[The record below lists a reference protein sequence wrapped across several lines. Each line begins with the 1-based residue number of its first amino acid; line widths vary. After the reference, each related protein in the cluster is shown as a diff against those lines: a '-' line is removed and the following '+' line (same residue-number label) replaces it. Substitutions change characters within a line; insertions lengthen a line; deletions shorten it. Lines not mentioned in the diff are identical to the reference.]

1 MSNILLNSNVADI
14 ALPTDLATSQ
24 QLNRD
29 LLTLVVA
36 LQARVKQLES
46 ELVAIK
52 ERLNDSSVN
61 SSSPPSRDTPEQRAQ
76 RERKPKSGLKRG
88 GQPGHPKHERALVD
102 ESRLDG
108 IQHYYPNNRCSCGG
122 SLLMHATPHRR
133 HQVFDLPEVRYQ
145 VTEHRLYAGVCICC
159 GQRQVAQ
166 LPRDVPQG
174 QMGAGLI
181 SWITVMNGA
190 CRLSV
195 RQIQSLLEEQWQLTF
210 SSGAVSEAT
219 EPVSRWLQ
227 PLYAQVGD
235 AVRASPLI
243 HADETTHYRKAER
256 RWLWVLCSPQV
267 VYFMTHTSRGKAAAD
282 ALLGSCSGVLVTDQ
296 HGGYNNYPK
305 ERRQLCWAHLIR
317 KFKKMAQRY
326 GDAGKL
332 GKRLLRLGRLMI
344 HCHNRW
350 KSGRYQDALY
360 RHRIERFKQA
370 IHQTLEVGGRWRQVQ
385 SGKPTQTANQC
396 LRLLD
401 DEPMLWTFTH
411 YPGVPLTN
419 NEAERAIRPYVIW
432 RKTSFFSQSF
442 RGDQFRPLILTI
454 VETCK
459 RLGVSAYR
467 IIRQVCQQGLAGEK
481 VTVRLPIAQPVLMA
495 A

>member
-1 MSNILLNSNVADI
+1 MNEQYILK
-14 ALPTDLATSQ
+14 Q
-24 QLNRD
+24 QRSRHWLCR
-29 LLTLVVA
+29 LIW
-36 LQARVKQLES
+36 QAR
-46 ELVAIK
+46 
-52 ERLNDSSVN
+52 SSLTV
-61 SSSPPSRDTPEQRAQ
+61 T
-76 RERKPKSGLKRG
+76 
-88 GQPGHPKHERALVD
+88 
-102 ESRLDG
+102 
-108 IQHYYPNNRCSCGG
+108 Y
-122 SLLMHATPHRR
+122 RR

-267 VYFMTHTSRGKAAAD
+267 VYFLTHTSRGKAAAD

-317 KFKKMAQRY
+317 KFKKMDNATV
-326 GDAGKL
+326 
-332 GKRLLRLGRLMI
+332 M
-344 HCHNRW
+344 
-350 KSGRYQDALY
+350 
-360 RHRIERFKQA
+360 
-370 IHQTLEVGGRWRQVQ
+370 QV
-385 SGKPTQTANQC
+385 SWVN
-396 LRLLD
+396 
-401 DEPMLWTFTH
+401 
-411 YPGVPLTN
+411 
-419 NEAERAIRPYVIW
+419 
-432 RKTSFFSQSF
+432 
-442 RGDQFRPLILTI
+442 
-454 VETCK
+454 
-459 RLGVSAYR
+459 
-467 IIRQVCQQGLAGEK
+467 VCCGWD
-481 VTVRLPIAQPVLMA
+481 V
-495 A
+495 

>member
-1 MSNILLNSNVADI
+1 
-14 ALPTDLATSQ
+14 
-24 QLNRD
+24 
-29 LLTLVVA
+29 
-36 LQARVKQLES
+36 
-46 ELVAIK
+46 
-52 ERLNDSSVN
+52 
-61 SSSPPSRDTPEQRAQ
+61 
-76 RERKPKSGLKRG
+76 
-88 GQPGHPKHERALVD
+88 
-102 ESRLDG
+102 
-108 IQHYYPNNRCSCGG
+108 
-122 SLLMHATPHRR
+122 
-133 HQVFDLPEVRYQ
+133 
-145 VTEHRLYAGVCICC
+145 
-159 GQRQVAQ
+159 
-166 LPRDVPQG
+166 
-174 QMGAGLI
+174 
-181 SWITVMNGA
+181 
-190 CRLSV
+190 
-195 RQIQSLLEEQWQLTF
+195 
-210 SSGAVSEAT
+210 
-219 EPVSRWLQ
+219 
-227 PLYAQVGD
+227 
-235 AVRASPLI
+235 LI

-326 GDAGKL
+326 GDAGKQ

-467 IIRQVCQQGLAGEK
+467 IIRQACQQGLAGKK
-481 VTVRLPIAQPVLMA
+481 VTVRLPISQPVLMA